1 MPSNPINKDESLGYH
16 IHVTANQMRNN
27 FNEFLKPYNI
37 YTEQFALLCSLNEYG
52 TSTVSQLA
60 EYNYKDK
67 TTVSRLVDSLIK
79 KAFISRE
86 PSPTDR
92 RSYLISLTPKGQ
104 ELYDE
109 VGVCLKIYETQ
120 KEESIS
126 PEEKAITIKVLT
138 HLREMDMSKI
148 IAQLRKDDA
157 C

>member
-1 MPSNPINKDESLGYH
+1 MSSEKIDKHNSLGYH

-37 YTEQFALLCSLNEYG
+37 YTEQFALLCSLNEFG
-52 TSTVSQLA
+52 ISTVSQLA

-67 TTVSRLVDSLIK
+67 TTISRLVDSLIK
-79 KAFISRE
+79 KEFISRE

-104 ELYDE
+104 ALYDE
-109 VGVCLKIYETQ
+109 IGLCLEIFEQKKNELVTDSEKKIVIDVLTRLREFDMSNIIQQLQ
-120 KEESIS
+120 KEN
-126 PEEKAITIKVLT
+126 
-138 HLREMDMSKI
+138 
-148 IAQLRKDDA
+148 A

>member
-1 MPSNPINKDESLGYH
+1 MSSKENNKEESLGYH
-16 IHVTANQMRNN
+16 VHVTGNQMRNN

-37 YTEQFALLCSLNEYG
+37 YTEQFAMLCSLNEYG

-60 EYNYKDK
+60 QYNYKDK
-67 TTVSRLVDSLIK
+67 TTVSRLLDSLIK
-79 KAFISRE
+79 KEFILRE

-92 RSYLISLTPKGQ
+92 RSYLISLTAKGQ

-109 VGVCLKIYETQ
+109 VGLCLKIYEAE
-120 KEESIS
+120 KEQSIS

-138 HLREMDMSKI
+138 HLREMDMSKTI
-148 IAQLRKDDA
+148 EQLRKDKA

>member
-1 MPSNPINKDESLGYH
+1 MSSEKIDKHNSLGYH

-27 FNEFLKPYNI
+27 FNAFLQPYNI

-67 TTVSRLVDSLIK
+67 TTISRLVDSLIK
-79 KAFISRE
+79 KEFITRE

-92 RSYLISLTPKGQ
+92 RSYLISLTDKGQ
-104 ELYDE
+104 ALYDE
-109 VGVCLKIYETQ
+109 IGLCLEVYERK
-120 KEESIS
+120 KEESVT
-126 PEEKAITIKVLT
+126 PEEKAIAIKVLT
-138 HLREMDMSKI
+138 HLREMDMSETI
-148 IAQLRKDDA
+148 QQLQKENA

>member
-1 MPSNPINKDESLGYH
+1 MSSTEKNKEDSLGYQ
-16 IHVTANQMRNN
+16 IHVTGNQMRNN

-67 TTVSRLVDSLIK
+67 TTISRLVDSLIK
-79 KAFISRE
+79 KEFILRE

-92 RSYLISLTPKGQ
+92 RSYLISLTAKG
-104 ELYDE
+104 EALYGE
-109 VGVCLKIYETQ
+109 IGLCLEIYERK
-120 KEESIS
+120 KEESVT

-138 HLREMDMSKI
+138 HLREMDMSQTIK
-148 IAQLRKDDA
+148 QLQKDNA

>member
-1 MPSNPINKDESLGYH
+1 MPSEPINKDESLGYH

-79 KAFISRE
+79 KEFISRE

-92 RSYLISLTPKGQ
+92 RSYLISITQKGQ

-109 VGVCLKIYETQ
+109 VGVCLKIYEEQ

-138 HLREMDMSKI
+138 HLREMDMSKT